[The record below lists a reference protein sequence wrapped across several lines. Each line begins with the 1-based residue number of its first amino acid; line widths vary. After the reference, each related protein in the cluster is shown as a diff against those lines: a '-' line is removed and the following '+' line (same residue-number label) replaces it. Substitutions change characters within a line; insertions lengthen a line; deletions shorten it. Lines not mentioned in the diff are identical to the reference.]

1 MEFIERR
8 MKDTVNKCA
17 ALKIN
22 VCINRSISPRSVQLS
37 PMGSELGWGLLADQS
52 ESRKFLCPNMERLCA
67 ALKSAANIYSTGMC
81 SASRKCTAQFQGF
94 AIISRYKVTYC
105 GPKMTR
111 KSIESSSCSKEG
123 CLQSIE
129 RLKGQ
134 PASLQWDLH
143 VTSGD
148 HVEAAKSCT
157 TQTFYTMFL

>member
-1 MEFIERR
+1 
-8 MKDTVNKCA
+8 
-17 ALKIN
+17 
-22 VCINRSISPRSVQLS
+22 
-37 PMGSELGWGLLADQS
+37 MGSELGWGLLADQS
-52 ESRKFLCPNMERLCA
+52 ESRKFLCSNMERLCA
-67 ALKSAANIYSTGMC
+67 ALNRRQKYTCMC

-94 AIISRYKVTYC
+94 AIISRYKVTYW

-129 RLKGQ
+129 RLKAQ

-148 HVEAAKSCT
+148 HFEAAKST
-157 TQTFYTMFL
+157 LLAEPFVSNEGSAEIVSTFN